1 MEPFGLTVLTKKS
14 IIDFQL
20 GSKYASV
27 MEEVAFLKIS
37 KFSQKITILEYSFT
51 KVLGLKEK

>member
-51 KVLGLKEK
+51 KVVGLKEK

>member
-1 MEPFGLTVLTKKS
+1 M
-14 IIDFQL
+14 DFQL

-27 MEEVAFLKIS
+27 MEEVAFLEIS

-51 KVLGLKEK
+51 KVVGLKEK